1 VKNILFVCGLLLTV
15 IAFTT
20 GSASSEKKQLA
31 LPETSVAEVQGNP
44 YGDQLGTVN
53 FPVSCKQ
60 IASQHAARGL
70 ALLHHMTYEGARHEF
85 AAATKIDPDC
95 AMGYWGQAMTFIHPL
110 WSDPPTEA
118 DFEKGRALV
127 KEAQSRGNKTER
139 EEAYIAAVEA
149 YYQEDW
155 NLNETANLVSFE
167 QGWEKVHQQFPDDPE
182 AAAFYALAHLA
193 TNPRDKTYA
202 TQKRAGAIARTV
214 IDRIADHPGGHHYLI
229 HAYDYPSLA
238 KEALPVARNYGKI
251 APAVPH
257 ALHMPTHIFTRLGL
271 WEESIE
277 MNKRSAAAALK
288 SPVNSKVSL
297 HYPHAL
303 DYLAYAYLQR
313 AEDEQARQVADM
325 LAVQEDPYQVEIAV
339 LYTLAAVPARLT
351 LERQQWEKAAALEV
365 RTPASVPWDQFPA
378 TEAITHFA
386 RALGAARSGNPE
398 AARQSISTLET
409 LRDRAAA
416 TSQYWAK
423 QIEIQRLAAEA
434 WLTYQQGKK
443 DEALEMMRNAAALEA
458 STEKHPVTP
467 GEVLPAQEL
476 LADLLLDRGR
486 YEEAGTAYQATLNRS
501 PNRFNSL
508 YGAGRA
514 AELEGDS
521 NKAALYYSK
530 LVEVTIESEVEPM
543 RLQQARAFLSAYPTT
558 K

>member
-1 VKNILFVCGLLLTV
+1 VKNIILVCGLLLTV
-15 IAFTT
+15 VAFPAGPAPT
-20 GSASSEKKQLA
+20 EKTQSVLH
-31 LPETSVAEVQGNP
+31 ETRAAKVQGDI
-44 YGDQLGTVN
+44 YGDQLGTVD
-53 FPVSCKQ
+53 FSVSCNQ
-60 IASQHAARGL
+60 TASQRAARAL
-70 ALLHHMTYEGARHEF
+70 ALLHHMTYESARHEF
-85 AAATKIDPDC
+85 AAATKIDPEC

-110 WSDPPTEA
+110 WSDPPTEV

-127 KEAQSRGNKTER
+127 KEAKSRGHQTER
-139 EEAYIAAVEA
+139 EKAYIAAVEA
-149 YYQEDW
+149 YYQEGW
-155 NLNETANLVSFE
+155 NLNETANLASFE
-167 QGWEKVHQQFPDDPE
+167 QGWEKVHEQFPDDPE
-182 AAAFYALAHLA
+182 AAALYALAHLA
-193 TNPRDKTYA
+193 TNPTDKTYA

-214 IDRIADHPGGHHYLI
+214 LDRIADHPGGHHYLI
-229 HAYDYPSLA
+229 HAYDYPPLA
-238 KEALPVARNYGKI
+238 EEALPVARNYGKI

-277 MNKRSAAAALK
+277 MNQRSAAAALK

-313 AEDEQARQVADM
+313 AEDEQAKQVADT
-325 LAVQEDPYQVEIAV
+325 LAAQEGPYQVEIAV
-339 LYTLAAVPARLT
+339 PYTLAAVPARLA

-409 LRDRAAA
+409 LRDRAAE

-423 QIEIQRLAAEA
+423 QIEIQRLMAEA
-434 WLTYQQGKK
+434 WLIYRQGKK
-443 DEALEMMRNAAALEA
+443 DEALEMMRHAAALEA

-476 LADLLLDRGR
+476 LGDMLLDLDR
-486 YEEAGTAYQATLNRS
+486 YEEASTAYQAALNRS

-514 AELEGDS
+514 AELKGDS
-521 NKAALYYSK
+521 SQAALYYRK
-530 LVEVTIESEVEPM
+530 LVEVTTKADVEPL

-558 K
+558 Q

>member
-15 IAFTT
+15 VAFTNAP
-20 GSASSEKKQLA
+20 ASTEKTQLA
-31 LPETSVAEVQGNP
+31 LPATSVAKVKGDL
-44 YGDQLGTVN
+44 YGDQLGTVH
-53 FPVSCKQ
+53 FPVSCNQ
-60 IASQHAARGL
+60 AASQRAARAL

-85 AAATKIDPDC
+85 TAATKDDPDC

-127 KEAQSRGNKTER
+127 KEAKSRGNKTER
-139 EEAYIAAVEA
+139 EEAYITAVEA
-149 YYQEDW
+149 YYQEGW
-155 NLNETANLVSFE
+155 SLNETTHLASFE
-167 QGWEKVHQQFPDDPE
+167 QAWEGVHQQFPDDHE

-193 TNPRDKTYA
+193 TNPTDKTYA

-214 IDRIADHPGGHHYLI
+214 LDQVADHPGGHHYLI

-271 WEESIE
+271 WKESIE
-277 MNKRSAAAALK
+277 LNKRSAAAALK
-288 SPVNSKVSL
+288 SPVNGKISL
-297 HYPHAL
+297 HYPHGL

-313 AEDEQARQVADM
+313 AEDEKAKQVADT
-325 LAVQEDPYQVEIAV
+325 LATLEDPYQVEIAV
-339 LYTLAAVPARLT
+339 SYALAAVPARLA

-365 RTPASVPWDQFPA
+365 RTPASFPWEQFPA

-386 RALGAARSGNPE
+386 RALGATRSGNPE

-409 LRDRAAA
+409 LRDRAAE

-423 QIEIQRLAAEA
+423 QIEIQRLTAEA
-434 WLTYQQGKK
+434 WLMYQPGKK
-443 DEALEMMRNAAALEA
+443 DDALEMMRNAAVLEA
-458 STEKHPVTP
+458 STEKHPITP

-476 LADLLLDRGR
+476 LADMLLDLGR
-486 YEEAGTAYQATLNRS
+486 YEEAGTAYQAALNRS

-514 AELEGDS
+514 AELKGNS
-521 NKAALYYSK
+521 TQAALYYSQ
-530 LVEVTIESEVEPM
+530 LVEVTTKADVEPL
-543 RLQQARAFLSAYPTT
+543 RLQQARAFLAAPPTT